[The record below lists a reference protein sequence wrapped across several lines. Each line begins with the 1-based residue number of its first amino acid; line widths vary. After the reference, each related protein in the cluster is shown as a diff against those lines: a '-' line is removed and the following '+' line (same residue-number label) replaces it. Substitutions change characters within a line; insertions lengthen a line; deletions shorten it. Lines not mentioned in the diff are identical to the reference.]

1 MILNYPKLHATLLC
15 PPAHTIKY
23 VACIHFANWPSSS
36 SKLFFPNLCILLYN
50 FPESLF
56 VPFLFLLFLWKQPS
70 GCVIGFAPSHPGHG
84 DRQPWMDTFAC
95 LWWWLPGGCCCHFS
109 ESVHSSC
116 RMSWRIL
123 SPVTTAVTAPQ
134 ARLIWL
140 CVLCSE
146 PRLLPL
152 CLRTRN
158 VYHSVGV
165 THVL

>member
-1 MILNYPKLHATLLC
+1 MPPCCALLPTPSNMLHVFTLLTGL
-15 PPAHTIKY
+15 P
-23 VACIHFANWPSSS
+23 VVPSYFFLTYASFFITS
-36 SKLFFPNLCILLYN
+36 LKAYSYLFCSFCSFGNSHQDV
-50 FPESLF
+50 F
-56 VPFLFLLFLWKQPS
+56 
-70 GCVIGFAPSHPGHG
+70 IGFAPSHPGHG